1 MALSLKDGQ
10 TNIYETVKKKDSQIN
25 ETKKQENKFGIHMR
39 DQWYSWN
46 QKISSMVQFFL
57 TGKEEVRV
65 LKNKEANTMFTHLP

>member
-1 MALSLKDGQ
+1 VALSLKDGQ